1 MSEQIVMIDPRIL
14 KDHPR
19 NAEFFD
25 NVDGAEFDRLVESIG
40 DHGVLT
46 PLRVTK
52 DMTIISGHQ
61 RKRAAIKAECFEVPV
76 IVDSADDDDDVTM
89 KLIETN
95 FGRVKNDPIK
105 QARWIKEYEALKG
118 VRQGSAGRAL
128 KSLDGA
134 EHRPST
140 VSQDDIAA
148 ELGIS
153 PTMIRALKRLL
164 KIDPDFQTMI
174 SEGRMSA
181 KTGYNI
187 VAKLS
192 PEEQRELLDLI
203 PDDVKLNA
211 SSIQEYIIAMKE
223 AKDKRIHELE
233 DTLSVKQ
240 HELLAAQN
248 NSDLEESDRNKKLI
262 QEKRKY
268 YEQWQRTQDQV
279 EKLQEKLSEAKE
291 SLRLAEAKAVKDEA
305 VSVLEDKIKELQTS
319 LNKAEA
325 EADELRENLDEA
337 NRNLADAERKE
348 REGFL
353 RYACPGVDDSTRDS
367 VEQIQ
372 SLFVQI
378 QTVVG
383 NYNTSVRGLHLDA
396 DLFPKI
402 PKNILKTLVETV
414 SAAVDESK
422 KLYIEL
428 LGADNSSDENSE
440 DDNAVS
446 DDSHDD
452 LFDDDN
458 FMDDI
463 A

>member
-1 MSEQIVMIDPRIL
+1 
-14 KDHPR
+14 
-19 NAEFFD
+19 
-25 NVDGAEFDRLVESIG
+25 
-40 DHGVLT
+40 
-46 PLRVTK
+46 
-52 DMTIISGHQ
+52 
-61 RKRAAIKAECFEVPV
+61 
-76 IVDSADDDDDVTM
+76 
-89 KLIETN
+89 
-95 FGRVKNDPIK
+95 
-105 QARWIKEYEALKG
+105 
-118 VRQGSAGRAL
+118 
-128 KSLDGA
+128 
-134 EHRPST
+134 
-140 VSQDDIAA
+140 
-148 ELGIS
+148 
-153 PTMIRALKRLL
+153 
-164 KIDPDFQTMI
+164 
-174 SEGRMSA
+174 MSA

-337 NRNLADAERKE
+337 NKNLADAERKE

-446 DDSHDD
+446 NDSHDD